1 MDISHQKKSDA
12 LATFKQFKA
21 MAELQFGTPLN
32 ELGVIHR
39 LICTHT
45 HTTKMVVNVNIGI
58 LLSLVSLLSHTSLP
72 IKFYDYVFQTAVFL
86 INRLP
91 TSSLEFV
98 IPYTVLFKQKPD
110 FNFLKVFG
118 CGVHVF
124 LYSGP
129 TTLTN

>member
-45 HTTKMVVNVNIGI
+45 HTTKMVVERKHRYIVELG
-58 LLSLVSLLSHTSLP
+58 LSLKPYFTSYKIL
-72 IKFYDYVFQTAVFL
+72 
-86 INRLP
+86 
-91 TSSLEFV
+91 
-98 IPYTVLFKQKPD
+98 
-110 FNFLKVFG
+110 
-118 CGVHVF
+118 
-124 LYSGP
+124 
-129 TTLTN
+129 